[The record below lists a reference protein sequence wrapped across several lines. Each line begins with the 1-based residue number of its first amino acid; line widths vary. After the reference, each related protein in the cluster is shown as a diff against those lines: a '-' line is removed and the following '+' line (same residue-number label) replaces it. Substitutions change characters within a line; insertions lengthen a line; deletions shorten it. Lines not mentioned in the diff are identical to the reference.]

1 MNEPEVDANNFVQL
15 LEMLHRH
22 LNKQTNK
29 QTNKKKQ
36 TNKEKQTNKRTE
48 TKLFI
53 FFRQKPFVNELCW

>member
-29 QTNKKKQ
+29 QTKRNKETKRNKQ
-36 TNKEKQTNKRTE
+36 TNEQKQNFSFSFARNRSLMSYAGE
-48 TKLFI
+48 
-53 FFRQKPFVNELCW
+53 

>member
-29 QTNKKKQ
+29 KKQ
-36 TNKEKQTNKRTE
+36 RNKEKQQTNE
-48 TKLFI
+48 
-53 FFRQKPFVNELCW
+53 QKQNFSFSFARNRSLMSYAGE

>member
-29 QTNKKKQ
+29 KKQRNKQ
-36 TNKEKQTNKRTE
+36 TNEQKQNFSFSFARNRSLMSYAGE
-48 TKLFI
+48 
-53 FFRQKPFVNELCW
+53 